1 MKQSGA
7 VKKEEGKLVG
17 VKWKTTLER
26 AWNKF
31 YVTRIAPLREKSFPI
46 ESPDV
51 IHYLFFPKKK
61 SKVLVVVLQAFHPE
75 GARYN
80 YVSTLQGINASRL
93 YIKDDFT
100 PHTGS
105 FYLGRNGTYNIEAG
119 VHRLI
124 RQIAEQCQAEKLIF
138 VGSSKGGA
146 AAVNFGIAYPG
157 AAMIVAASLIVVPLL
172 VAEDKLFWTFCAF
185 TASLLLLLGVAC
197 VYTHGDWFWISASG
211 VLFGLSLVFLPFLVR
226 ADPVKKLIGDS
237 NRLMIILGVDVA
249 LFFNLLNAID
259 SRGKFTLNR
268 VFFTVGVFAA
278 IIGVVAA
285 IIRNRKH
292 EE

>member
-1 MKQSGA
+1 M
-7 VKKEEGKLVG
+7 
-17 VKWKTTLER
+17 KWKTTLER

-61 SKVLVVVLQAFHPE
+61 SKALVVVLQAFHPE

-80 YVSTLQGINASRL
+80 YVSTLQGINANRL

-157 AAMIVAASLIVVPLL
+157 AAMIVAAPMYHLGTYMYETKKFNPALEDAVGAPVTEEKIIVLNDRVP
-172 VAEDKLFWTFCAF
+172 AK
-185 TASLLLLLGVAC
+185 
-197 VYTHGDWFWISASG
+197 
-211 VLFGLSLVFLPFLVR
+211 VR
-226 ADPVKKLIGDS
+226 ADT
-237 NRLMIILGVDVA
+237 
-249 LFFNLLNAID
+249 F
-259 SRGKFTLNR
+259 GKTQRAYIHCSVNDKTFQKHVTDMMADMEKAGLQIVLDKADYEGHETLKYY
-268 VFFTVGVFAA
+268 FPDFLKQSMAKELKG
-278 IIGVVAA
+278 
-285 IIRNRKH
+285 
-292 EE
+292 